1 MVWLIAR
8 GYPMVLGLRWLDAG
22 QETRRQVGAQGL
34 SRDGRRKCD
43 PAWPMRPSSKW
54 ADGISLTLFRS
65 LLCGRSLGTTMRG

>member
-54 ADGISLTLFRS
+54 A
-65 LLCGRSLGTTMRG
+65 